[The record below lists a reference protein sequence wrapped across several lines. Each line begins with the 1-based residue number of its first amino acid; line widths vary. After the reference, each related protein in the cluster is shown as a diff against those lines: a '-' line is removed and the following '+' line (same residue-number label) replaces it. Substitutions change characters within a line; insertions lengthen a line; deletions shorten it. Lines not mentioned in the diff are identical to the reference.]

1 MYNIPMPPLS
11 EHNECEHVFHEKL
24 EPFGSSGQ
32 YYSYRICV
40 ICHHA
45 EGHYLDL
52 KNMLDDGII

>member
-1 MYNIPMPPLS
+1 MPQLS
-11 EHNECEHVFHEKL
+11 ENNECDHIFHEKL

-52 KNMLDDGII
+52 TNMLDDGRI